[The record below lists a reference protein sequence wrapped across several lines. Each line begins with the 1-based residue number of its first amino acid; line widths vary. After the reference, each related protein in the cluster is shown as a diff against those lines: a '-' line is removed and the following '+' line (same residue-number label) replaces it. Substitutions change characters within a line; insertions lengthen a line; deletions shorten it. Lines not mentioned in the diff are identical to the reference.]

1 MENRHIELEVVTTVD
16 ITDKVFFKVKN
27 NKRGCDFN
35 DGQNYFYAS
44 NHIGIQSVSYPAWNG
59 KNMLCV
65 LGQDH
70 KLDDM
75 ILFASKSDFRRIQQ
89 AVDEYNKKFSLPQ
102 FIFRVSL
109 DKIGTSIETTLNKL
123 KQDTSWKEVV
133 YDNFKFFA
141 KGVLPTDST
150 YNIDCIQ
157 VNDKILFT
165 EFMFTDDSNNSLKKA
180 RIVANIG
187 GDDWTVYYL
196 QHDIYEL

>member
-1 MENRHIELEVVTTVD
+1 MKKRHIELEVITTVD
-16 ITDKVFFKVKN
+16 STDKVFFKVKN
-27 NKRGCDFN
+27 NKRGYDFN
-35 DGQNYFYAS
+35 DGQDYFNAS
-44 NHIGIQSVSYPAWNG
+44 NHIGIHSVAYPAWNG

-65 LGQDH
+65 LGNDY

-75 ILFASKSDFRRIQQ
+75 ILIASCSDFRRIQQ
-89 AVDEYNKKFSLPQ
+89 AVNEYNKKFALPQ

-141 KGVLPTDST
+141 KGVLPAGST